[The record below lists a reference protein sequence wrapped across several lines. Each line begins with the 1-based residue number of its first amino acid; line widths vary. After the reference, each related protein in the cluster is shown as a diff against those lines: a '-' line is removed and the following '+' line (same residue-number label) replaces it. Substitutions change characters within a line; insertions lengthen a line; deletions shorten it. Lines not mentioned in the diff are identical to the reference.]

1 MTQKE
6 LIARGNLLAEK
17 YDKATLENSLRNDLA
32 MRDGEER
39 LALQWALK
47 QKTKTSDG
55 LAFTKEQ
62 QSKIETKLS
71 I

>member
-17 YDKATLENSLRNDLA
+17 YDEATLENSLRNA
-32 MRDGEER
+32 FAVRDGEER

-55 LAFTKEQ
+55 FAFTKEQ
-62 QSKIETKLS
+62 QSKIETKL
-71 I
+71 IV

>member
-17 YDKATLENSLRNDLA
+17 YDKATLENSLRNALA

-55 LAFTKEQ
+55 FAFTKEQ
-62 QSKIETKLS
+62 QSKIETKL
-71 I
+71 IV